1 MSIEI
6 VKAGLF
12 CTIQDGGRK
21 GFQHLGI
28 NPSGAMDPVAMQV
41 ANLLIQN
48 KPDEALI
55 EFFYPAPA
63 FQFKQAAFIA
73 LSGAD
78 FGATIDDT
86 PVPIHQPIFVPANAT
101 LKFIKKTKGHIGYLA
116 IQGGLALNEWL
127 NSFSTNTRVIAGG
140 FDGRNLMK
148 GDLIAFKTTT
158 HFPKET
164 EGLQILPWIADT
176 KGLYQVERIR
186 YLPGREFSLL
196 NQASQQFMTNAQF
209 TVQADSDRMGYRLK
223 GPLLRLKKTI
233 ELISSGVTNGTLQL
247 LPSGQCIVLLA
258 DHQTT
263 GGYPR
268 IGHII
273 QADLPSLVQQAP
285 GTIIQM
291 VPVNMET
298 AEKINK
304 QQIQYLQQLKN
315 ACTLQLHAYHRY

>member
-28 NPSGAMDPVAMQV
+28 NPSGAMDKVAMQV

-55 EFFYPAPA
+55 EFFYPAPT
-63 FQFKQAAFIA
+63 FQFNQAAFIA

-101 LKFIKKTKGHIGYLA
+101 LRFTQKIKGHIGYLA

-140 FDGRNLMK
+140 LDGRNLMK
-148 GDLIAFKTTT
+148 GDLINFKNTTP
-158 HFPKET
+158 FLKET

-176 KGLYQVERIR
+176 NRLYQVERIR
-186 YLPGREFSLL
+186 YLPGREFPLL

-209 TVQADSDRMGYRLK
+209 TIQADSDRMGYRLK
-223 GPLLRLKKTI
+223 GPLLRLKKPM

-273 QADLPSLVQQAP
+273 QADIPSLVQQAP

-291 VPVNMET
+291 IPVNMET

-304 QQIQYLQQLKN
+304 QQLQYLQQLKN
-315 ACTLQLHAYHRY
+315 ACTLQLHAYDRY